1 MPTGIYPE
9 RIYVSVFAT
18 NPQQQLIKN
27 DRLAE
32 DEHLPA
38 AVSESQTNLNIKSV
52 VVKESI
58 LASKFTHF
66 NLTLADRLASD
77 SSYCLPIS
85 EEELIIKKKKVPG
98 LEHIKTDTE
107 ELKARLEKAVTE
119 GQLSRESAKK
129 WLEEAKQEGITIKI
143 VELDDL
149 KSAAKS
155 VAAKASAESAK
166 TEMDRLKF
174 YLTGL
179 CFEELTTGTPNKSL
193 EELHWEVIE
202 QMKIHYMGVFLA
214 AAEKMDAFFK
224 AFNEIKASLSNF
236 LSPGSKEGE
245 VNFRNQAFMA
255 QLDTLYHEFVK
266 EKNSQ
271 LFPPA
276 NADGTYPDTTKE
288 EAEKWIKQMG
298 LSADCLWGGPT
309 SYRVKIDLSPVV
321 NMIGSLARLGSG
333 SSVNLNSAQYGAW
346 QAGFDSQTEQLQLA
360 VRMLTQNTTHASSV
374 FNQRV
379 EILSRFYQQ
388 ETETRMAI
396 LRALF

>member
-1 MPTGIYPE
+1 MPLIPFSLPPVWIFTRPIAP
-9 RIYVSVFAT
+9 
-18 NPQQQLIKN
+18 PQPVDNQPVP
-27 DRLAE
+27 
-32 DEHLPA
+32 DE
-38 AVSESQTNLNIKSV
+38 VRQSNLNNKSV
-52 VVKESI
+52 VAKESV
-58 LASKFTHF
+58 LVREFTHF
-66 NLTLADRLASD
+66 NLTLAERLASD
-77 SSYCLPIS
+77 SSYCLPIPP
-85 EEELIIKKKKVPG
+85 EELLVKKKKVPG
-98 LEHIKTDTE
+98 LEALTDKEIKQ
-107 ELKARLEKAVTE
+107 LKVLLEKSVAEDELSKE
-119 GQLSRESAKK
+119 GAQRF
-129 WLEEAKQEGITIKI
+129 LEEAQQEGITLKI
-143 VELDDL
+143 VEPEDL
-149 KSAAKS
+149 KSAAKR
-155 VAAKASAESAK
+155 VAAKASAESAQA
-166 TEMDRLKF
+166 EREVLEF
-174 YLTGL
+174 YLTAVSN
-179 CFEELTTGTPNKSL
+179 EELTTGEPKKDL

-245 VNFRNQAFMA
+245 VNFRNQAFME

-266 EKNSQ
+266 EQNSQ

-288 EAEKWIKQMG
+288 EAERWIKQMG

-346 QAGFDSQTEQLQLA
+346 QAGFDSQSEQLQLA

-396 LRALF
+396 LRSL